1 MKLWYSTTSPFV
13 RKVRSVIAHHQL
25 EQQVELQATVAAKAE
40 SPHNQDNPLGR
51 IPALQTDQG
60 DWLFSSTLI
69 AEYLDQLGK
78 NQPLF
83 PRGENR
89 WQVLNLH
96 AIADGIMENTLIYLG
111 ERMMRDQT
119 EWWDSR
125 HQQMIE
131 RNIRSLQ
138 YLEQRLDQLGSELNI
153 ATLYVVC
160 VIDFFHFRLNFIGVN
175 PTEVV
180 PHLDRWAQQMNEKYP
195 CLAATKPYQS

>member
-60 DWLFSSTLI
+60 DWLFNSTLI
-69 AEYLDQLGK
+69 AEYIDSLGK

-83 PRGENR
+83 PQGENR

-96 AIADGIMENTLIYLG
+96 AVADGIMENTLMYLG
-111 ERMMRDQT
+111 ERMLRDQA
-119 EWWDSR
+119 EWWHSR
-125 HQQMIE
+125 HRQMIE

-138 YLEQRLDQLGSELNI
+138 YLEQRLDQLGTELNI

-160 VIDFFHFRLNFIGVN
+160 VIDFFHFRLSIIGVN
-175 PTEVV
+175 PSEIV